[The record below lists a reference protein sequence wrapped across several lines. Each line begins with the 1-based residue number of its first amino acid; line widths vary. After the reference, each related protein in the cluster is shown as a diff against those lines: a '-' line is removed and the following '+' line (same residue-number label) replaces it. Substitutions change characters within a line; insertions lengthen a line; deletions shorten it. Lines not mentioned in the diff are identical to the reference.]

1 MGRNKKIKSKKKPNN
16 STADENSNLAL
27 QQNSAPHNESESEH
41 RRITDVT
48 TNNLL
53 KRAKKSQLTQHLDG
67 TQNF

>member
-27 QQNSAPHNESESEH
+27 QQNSAPHNENESEH
-41 RRITDVT
+41 RRITDVA

-53 KRAKKSQLTQHLDG
+53 KRAK
-67 TQNF
+67 